1 MLKCFLHHFPIQ
13 IYLSHNQTSSAFIL
27 PANVEQVIG
36 VQKIDGDDIIL
47 KDKSIVHADVI
58 ILATGYR

>member
-1 MLKCFLHHFPIQ
+1 M
-13 IYLSHNQTSSAFIL
+13 YSSHKSSFNGI
-27 PANVEQVIG
+27 PKIENIEQVAGIE
-36 VQKIDGDDIIL
+36 KIDGDDVIL